1 MQTVGI
7 CHTATTLALFCM
19 IIAFSDCATQRAV
32 TSMRHNRIAA
42 VPHTTRIADR
52 RSAAKAVVLSP
63 AHEAQMALNTL
74 ILAVSIVLLLGA
86 VWMHAT

>member
-1 MQTVGI
+1 MPTLGLNR
-7 CHTATTLALFCM
+7 TT
-19 IIAFSDCATQRAV
+19 
-32 TSMRHNRIAA
+32 N
-42 VPHTTRIADR
+42 VPHTIRIADR
-52 RSAAKAVVLSP
+52 RSAARAVALSH

>member
-1 MQTVGI
+1 
-7 CHTATTLALFCM
+7 
-19 IIAFSDCATQRAV
+19 
-32 TSMRHNRIAA
+32 MRQNRISH
-42 VPHTTRIADR
+42 VPQTIRIADR
-52 RSAAKAVVLSP
+52 RSAAKAVALSH